1 MWICIHFSLVYCIYV
16 YLPFIFMSLIITIF
30 VNIVKRQ
37 VREGRDR
44 ERRETGDTKEGE
56 IQKRMGLWSFWFEII
71 NQMKKYILWFFFF
84 KFCMSMCLYIRAV
97 IIYYYFFVTNIFSIL
112 PRYRRQQYTQ
122 RTMNSEVLFISF
134 ISVLYLKLK
143 FKIN

>member
-1 MWICIHFSLVYCIYV
+1 MYCIYV

-56 IQKRMGLWSFWFEII
+56 IQKRMGL
-71 NQMKKYILWFFFF
+71 
-84 KFCMSMCLYIRAV
+84 
-97 IIYYYFFVTNIFSIL
+97 
-112 PRYRRQQYTQ
+112 
-122 RTMNSEVLFISF
+122 
-134 ISVLYLKLK
+134 
-143 FKIN
+143 